1 MHVKH
6 IATSTVALVP
16 WDPLS
21 PEHIDR
27 LTQQRIDCGWHV
39 DKPSGAWKE
48 AQQGGIKCIY
58 WLVLQSHDPQA
69 GEMIQLHKSAH
80 PKQGDPLLDTCTT
93 LRGLALQP
101 SGKEFFPVG
110 HIALD
115 ISYYEADGFNLNL
128 PEGSTLW
135 IKSLFI
141 SKALRSSGIGRAAMD
156 KLEGMATSP
165 PLSATTLMLDTLF
178 KDDQIRFQKPK
189 VANQDWYARR
199 GYRLVHTE
207 PGFYEDEKQFQG
219 AIPRTVFMRKDL

>member
-6 IATSTVALVP
+6 TATSTVALVP

-27 LTQQRIDCGWHV
+27 LTQQRVDCGWHI

-58 WLVLQSHDPQA
+58 WLQS
-69 GEMIQLHKSAH
+69 
-80 PKQGDPLLDTCTT
+80 DPLLDTCTT
-93 LRGLALQP
+93 LRGLTLQP

-115 ISYYEADGFNLNL
+115 ISNHETHGFNLNL

-165 PLSATTLMLDTLF
+165 PLSATTLMLDTLL
-178 KDDQIRFQKPK
+178 KDDQIKFQKPK

-207 PGFYEDEKQFQG
+207 PGFYEAETQFYG

>member
-6 IATSTVALVP
+6 TATSTVALVP

-27 LTQQRIDCGWHV
+27 LTQQRVDCGWHI

-58 WLVLQSHDPQA
+58 WL
-69 GEMIQLHKSAH
+69 
-80 PKQGDPLLDTCTT
+80 
-93 LRGLALQP
+93 P

-115 ISYYEADGFNLNL
+115 ISNFEARGFNLNL

-165 PLSATTLMLDTLF
+165 PLSATTLMLDTLL
-178 KDDQIRFQKPK
+178 KDDQIKFQKPK

-207 PGFYEDEKQFQG
+207 PGFYEAETQFYG

>member
-58 WLVLQSHDPQA
+58 WL
-69 GEMIQLHKSAH
+69 
-80 PKQGDPLLDTCTT
+80 
-93 LRGLALQP
+93 P

>member
-27 LTQQRIDCGWHV
+27 LTQQRIDCGWHI

-58 WLVLQSHDPQA
+58 WLQS
-69 GEMIQLHKSAH
+69 
-80 PKQGDPLLDTCTT
+80 DPLLDTCTT
-93 LRGLALQP
+93 LRGLTLQP
-101 SGKEFFPVG
+101 SGNEFFPVG

-115 ISYYEADGFNLNL
+115 ISYHEADGFNLDL
-128 PEGSTLW
+128 PEDSTLW

-165 PLSATTLMLDTLF
+165 PLSATTLMLDTLL
-178 KDDQIRFQKPK
+178 KDDQIKFQNPK